1 MQNFINVSNNK
12 NYSKKWLIF
21 IVILLAIVILLSVFT
36 KIETESGNS
45 NDHDDKYYSNIA
57 WMLTATALVMIM
69 TMPGLAFYYGG
80 FSLKNS
86 QLNTMA
92 MVFVSYVIV
101 AIIWVVY
108 GYSLAFG
115 ETNGGV
121 IGNLNKFF
129 LYGVKSSDQVDNMPE
144 FIYVLFQFTFAAITV
159 ALVSGGLIERIK
171 FTSWLL
177 FVVLWTTLVYIPIAH
192 WVWANEGFLKKY
204 SVIDF
209 AGGTVVHLNSGIAT
223 LMGTII
229 LGERLNRHENP
240 RSMPYILLGTCLL
253 WFGFLGFNGGSAY
266 GANERAAA
274 ALINTNT
281 SAAVSSFVWLLMQN
295 FHSGKPT
302 LAGMCDGAIAG
313 LVGITPAA
321 GNVNIMGAFI
331 IGIIEGA
338 SLYWVILWKTKFN
351 LYDDTFNTF
360 ALHCVAGSFGAILTG
375 LYADSEICRISHESG
390 VKTKCEDGFI
400 FGNYMQLPKQ
410 LIGVSVC
417 LAYSALMSCLILV
430 FLKKTFG
437 LRVTKEEELAGV
449 DLSQHG
455 ENPYPEFSEQELFNV
470 KFISES
476 FANVPVT

>member
-1 MQNFINVSNNK
+1 MQNLINNNQ
-12 NYSKKWLIF
+12 NYSKKWI
-21 IVILLAIVILLSVFT
+21 IVAGILLVIVILLSIFT
-36 KIETESGNS
+36 TVVTESGS
-45 NDHDDKYYSNIA
+45 GVHDDKYYANIA

-80 FSLKNS
+80 FSLKIS
-86 QLNTMA
+86 QINTMA
-92 MVFVSYVIV
+92 MVFISYVIV

-115 ETNGGV
+115 ESTGGV
-121 IGNLNKFF
+121 IGNLDKFF
-129 LYGVKSSDQVDNMPE
+129 LYGVKSSDCKNNMPE

-177 FVVLWTTLVYIPIAH
+177 FVVLWTTFVYIPIAH
-192 WVWANEGFLKKY
+192 WVWADEGFLKKNN
-204 SVIDF
+204 VIDF

-229 LGERLNRHENP
+229 VGKRLNRHENP

-331 IGIIEGA
+331 IGIFEGV
-338 SLYWVILWKTKFN
+338 SLYWVILWKTRFN

-375 LYADSEICRISHESG
+375 FYADSEICNANSKS
-390 VKTKCEDGFI
+390 KTKCEDGFI
-400 FGNYMQLPKQ
+400 FGNYIQLPRQ
-410 LIGVSVC
+410 LMGVTVC
-417 LAYSALMSCLILV
+417 LAYSALMSCFILF

-437 LRVTKEEELAGV
+437 LRVTKEEELGGV
-449 DLSQHG
+449 DISQHG

-470 KFISES
+470 RFISGS
-476 FANVPVT
+476 FANAPVNR